1 MAKLQ
6 EKNFNKH
13 FIEEAKIAAGTYLFE
28 CLSDEEQERCRKEW
42 DAAGG
47 KENCLWYLWCLDKI
61 KVTY

>member
-28 CLSDEEQERCRKEW
+28 CLSDEEQERCRNEW
-42 DAAGG
+42 KNAGG
-47 KENCLWYLWCLDKI
+47 KENTGYYGNGKNR
-61 KVTY
+61 